1 MERVVLRKK
10 VCEKCVY
17 FLAHDVYGYLG
28 LCVKKNAVVAS
39 TVDKPCEKFR
49 ETDLKE
55 LEKLLT
61 EKGWL
66 YCLTCKKPIYSF
78 EELKN
83 HLNDQVASNFLSDE
97 VASEEAPSAD

>member
-1 MERVVLRKK
+1 MKINKK
-10 VCEKCVY
+10 DFCKKCIH

-28 LCVKKNAVVAS
+28 LCTKKDLL
-39 TVDKPCEKFR
+39 TVSSSDKPCENFKEVNLR
-49 ETDLKE
+49 E
-55 LEKLLT
+55 LEKIFL

-83 HLNDQVASNFLSDE
+83 HLTDQIGSDFLSDE